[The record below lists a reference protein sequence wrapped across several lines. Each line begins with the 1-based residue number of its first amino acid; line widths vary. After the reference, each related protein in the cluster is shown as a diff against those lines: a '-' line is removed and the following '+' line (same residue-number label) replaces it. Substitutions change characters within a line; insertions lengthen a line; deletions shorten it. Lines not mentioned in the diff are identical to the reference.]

1 MEDICEITNY
11 CIKMH
16 ILLDSSA
23 VNIAFF
29 RYDSVHSSSAS
40 AKQKVL
46 YRVVQRIRERECYRS
61 T

>member
-46 YRVVQRIRERECYRS
+46 Y
-61 T
+61 

>member
-29 RYDSVHSSSAS
+29 RYDSGVHQN
-40 AKQKVL
+40 KKF
-46 YRVVQRIRERECYRS
+46 YTEVVQRIRRIERVLSYR